1 MNWLDRIT
9 LLLTGLVA
17 IYLLWRLYG
26 HYREKKS
33 IADIWYMVAFGVL
46 LVAGLLLIAFTY
58 DALDN
63 PLVVIVSYLIPAG
76 ISLGLVTQFY
86 PQYGRGYLL
95 FVVLGLILISVTRLF
110 EIETLGKIVLPI
122 FHSAAG
128 LIIFLLP
135 IFVVRAGRAP
145 ASLAW
150 VSVGGALIGVGGIAL
165 AFLKAGNQL
174 LFFSSDV
181 VFAILGPLLLLMSLA
196 FGWGFIKEMTA
207 EEESED
213 TLAPT

>member
-1 MNWLDRIT
+1 MNWFDRIT
-9 LLLTGLVA
+9 LLVTGLVA
-17 IYLLWRLYG
+17 IYLLWQFYN

-33 IADIWYMVAFGVL
+33 GADICYMVGFGVL

-86 PQYGRGYLL
+86 PQYGRGYLV
-95 FVVLGLILISVTRLF
+95 FVALGLVLIGITRLF
-110 EIETLGKIVLPI
+110 EMEGLGRIVLPI
-122 FHSAAG
+122 FHTVAG

-135 IFVVRAGRAP
+135 IMVVRAGRAP
-145 ASLAW
+145 GSFIW
-150 VSVGGALIGVGGIAL
+150 VSIGGALIGVGGIAL

-174 LFFSSDV
+174 LFFSSEV
-181 VFAILGPLLLLMSLA
+181 VFAILGPLLLLMTLA
-196 FGWGFIKEMTA
+196 FAWGFLKEMKA
-207 EEESED
+207 EEDED
-213 TLAPT
+213 TLATT